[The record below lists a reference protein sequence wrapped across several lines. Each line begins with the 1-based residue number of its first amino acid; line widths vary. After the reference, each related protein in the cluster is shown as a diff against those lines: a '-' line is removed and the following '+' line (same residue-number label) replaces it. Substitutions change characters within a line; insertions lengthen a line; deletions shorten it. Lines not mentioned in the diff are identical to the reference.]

1 MPHSGAEPGQRVV
14 GNQRETD
21 FRRAAQI
28 EHFRALTTGTRL
40 AQIDLINIAGGGA
53 QQLKDGLETGEKIFI
68 CHKKS
73 IYFLLIGEKN
83 GNIQGLDFFW
93 RIVAARGALYI
104 AGKVPSRMR
113 GKAPGKPDRRTCPD
127 RICAFRSS
135 RKPRGA

>member
-28 EHFRALTTGTRL
+28 KHFRALTTGTRL

-83 GNIQGLDFFW
+83 GNIQGLDF
-93 RIVAARGALYI
+93 
-104 AGKVPSRMR
+104 S
-113 GKAPGKPDRRTCPD
+113 
-127 RICAFRSS
+127 
-135 RKPRGA
+135 

>member
-40 AQIDLINIAGGGA
+40 AQIDLINIAGA
-53 QQLKDGLETGEKIFI
+53 ERSSSRTGLRPGRKFSI

-83 GNIQGLDFFW
+83 GNIQGLDF
-93 RIVAARGALYI
+93 
-104 AGKVPSRMR
+104 S
-113 GKAPGKPDRRTCPD
+113 
-127 RICAFRSS
+127 
-135 RKPRGA
+135 